1 MATWAG
7 LFARGTKVLLFVL
20 VVSIA
25 TGIRPSMAAIDLGR
39 QRQFDIAPQQ
49 LSSALLK
56 FSAQSDIQVTVPGQL
71 VEGKQSPGVV
81 GEFNPGSALAIL
93 LMDTAL
99 HYEVIDGSTVV
110 IVGPSDHKFSRNDFQ
125 KISNSAVASAAAS
138 APDRPEIKLAQ
149 ATANPSPQN
158 RSAQN
163 ANVTG
168 VSSSESR
175 SGTNPDLAE
184 IVVTGSS
191 IKQIN
196 GETALPVQIL
206 KRDDI
211 ARTGATTVEELFRQ
225 ISSASSSGA
234 TVAAQAT
241 GFQTGAI
248 STI

>member
-1 MATWAG
+1 MGMHANTLSR
-7 LFARGTKVLLFVL
+7 LFRRGTKVLLFFVAL
-20 VVSIA
+20 AVAVA
-25 TGIRPSMAAIDLGR
+25 IRPSLAAIDLGR

-49 LSSALLK
+49 LSSELLK
-56 FSAQSDIQVTVPGQL
+56 FSAQSDIQVTVPGQI

-138 APDRPEIKLAQ
+138 ATDRPELKLAQ

-163 ANVTG
+163 AN
-168 VSSSESR
+168 
-175 SGTNPDLAE
+175 
-184 IVVTGSS
+184 
-191 IKQIN
+191 
-196 GETALPVQIL
+196 
-206 KRDDI
+206 
-211 ARTGATTVEELFRQ
+211 
-225 ISSASSSGA
+225 
-234 TVAAQAT
+234 
-241 GFQTGAI
+241 
-248 STI
+248 